1 VKNCLGF
8 LKFVFRKLFFLL
20 FLSVALFSSI
30 TFANG
35 DSDKTKTFEETEVQ
49 VIDDYEFFGLAS
61 YYNNVGLYW
70 VTEHEV
76 NRVDSSIQ
84 LDDSQIRWLAQVGRF
99 NVMLWDTSDIDFSEV
114 TEGVDINSMSMLIA
128 SAEITPV
135 LLKKSELSE
144 IAPELDKIRY
154 SHLWR
159 PLAELT
165 KFIEFCLVKINSL
178 INNWGVAIIVYCLLV
193 KILLMPVSLLTA
205 RLQRNTGLIRKALTP
220 KLAEIKSLYD
230 GEEAHKKIM
239 AAHKE
244 LGVGPFYSLK
254 PLLSTLI
261 QIPLLIATFNALGEM
276 AQIDGSQFLWIGN
289 LAYPDKVASLP
300 FALPW
305 LGEGLNLLPVLMTFV
320 SVLAT
325 VVFTNNYDSNKDIS
339 NQKRNLYLMA
349 AAFLIL
355 FYPFPASMVL
365 YWMTSNAVHL
375 IQQKLVQ

>member
-1 VKNCLGF
+1 
-8 LKFVFRKLFFLL
+8 VFRKLFFLL

-289 LAYPDKVASLP
+289 LAYPDNVASLP

-305 LGEGLNLLPVLMTFV
+305 LGEGLNLLPVLMTCV